1 MAAAQFEHADQA
13 RMALRTIVAE
23 HGPEVLAQ
31 PTTLANLLADLLPE
45 SPRIARIFVAA
56 AQDNIAGEMRQHT
69 SDGMDGETASRLAA
83 STFASVTMFSP
94 DACVWVAGEFALALG
109 LTVEPEIS
117 VLGTDPSP
125 LPQGTDQDPGEAAQT
140 EPGVP
145 DWSDVS
151 AWPDAS
157 GSWPDSRD
165 PDADP
170 VNQTQPDFSAIS
182 TNPQMRPDEDPEAHT
197 PTPPGLPPGE
207 LSLADTSDLG
217 PSVHE
222 PSFAWPD
229 PAPDVSDPLTPDPEP
244 ESAAETPATGGQPGE
259 PTMPVWT
266 AIVTA
271 DRGYFDDVVAEG
283 DIEVASIQFPSAY
296 SERSFPLV
304 GTEIQIGRRSISR
317 GLDPD
322 IDLSQPPADPGVS
335 HLHAV
340 LVIQDD
346 GSWAVVD
353 PGSANGTQVNGDEI
367 TIGVPITLKDGD
379 RITLGAWTALTIHA
393 TPPTP

>member
-13 RMALRTIVAE
+13 RVALRAIVAE

-117 VLGTDPSP
+117 VLPADPSP
-125 LPQGTDQDPGEAAQT
+125 LPQGTEQVPDEAAQT

-145 DWSDVS
+145 DWSDIS
-151 AWPDAS
+151 AWS
-157 GSWPDSRD
+157 DSQD

-170 VNQTQPDFSAIS
+170 VNQTQPDFPVIS
-182 TNPQMRPDEDPEAHT
+182 TNPQTPDEEHI

-222 PSFAWPD
+222 PSFARPESVPDAPD
-229 PAPDVSDPLTPDPEP
+229 PLSSDPEP
-244 ESAAETPATGGQPGE
+244 ESAAETPATGRQPGDL
-259 PTMPVWT
+259 TMPMWT

-296 SERSFPLV
+296 SERKFPLV
-304 GTEIQIGRRSISR
+304 GPEVQIGRRSISR

-322 IDLSQPPADPGVS
+322 IDLSQSPADPGVS